1 MALGVRGVECES
13 LRGVLLGVDPLLQL
27 EEALGAVGEHLYLP
41 FSALCAPPG
50 RRAPKA
56 TRAAGHSAAAAAKA
70 PAVKCVLHRSFSRE
84 SNSRFSGFMYLLVA
98 VYP

>member
-27 EEALGAVGEHLYLP
+27 EEALGAVGEHLYLLCP
-41 FSALCAPPG
+41 LCAPRPPRAKSDEGG
-50 RRAPKA
+50 RVL
-56 TRAAGHSAAAAAKA
+56 SAAAAKA